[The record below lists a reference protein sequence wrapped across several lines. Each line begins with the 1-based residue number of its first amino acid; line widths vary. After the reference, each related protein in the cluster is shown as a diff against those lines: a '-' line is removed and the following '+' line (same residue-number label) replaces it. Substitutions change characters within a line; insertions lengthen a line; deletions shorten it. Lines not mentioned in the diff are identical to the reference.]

1 MALQLMGRGKR
12 SFSVQPGQR
21 VSVFCHR
28 KSSAPVYV
36 DQFDLLCQYEFFE
49 TLLQNFMFGGMLIKA
64 AAFTAS
70 ILPMSLAFAYS
81 FLPNTSVHFISAFIG
96 GLATTIILKLTGS
109 VFQGLFVAPARE
121 RISIWDS
128 PMQLP

>member
-1 MALQLMGRGKR
+1 
-12 SFSVQPGQR
+12 
-21 VSVFCHR
+21 
-28 KSSAPVYV
+28 
-36 DQFDLLCQYEFFE
+36 
-49 TLLQNFMFGGMLIKA
+49 MLIKA

-96 GLATTIILKLTGS
+96 GLATTIILKLIGS
-109 VFQGLFVAPARE
+109 VFQDLFVAPARE